1 MILFLNIV
9 LFYYGFFPFDLT
21 DGICDMPSI
30 LHKTKGGD
38 MMDANQIMETEEF
51 KRCTAFHGHVC
62 PGLSLGYKAALAAME
77 NLQAQRSEDEEIVA
91 IVENDA
97 CFVDAVQVLTGC
109 TFGKGNLIFKDHGK
123 LALTLF
129 SRNTGKGIRVAV
141 LPDALKPD
149 KNQST
154 REPGPADR
162 QKQMIHKILEA
173 PPEQIFKIQAIQTS
187 LPEKAV
193 IHGSEPCAICGE
205 LTMKTKLEMKNAQKL
220 CRDCLAK
227 I

>member
-1 MILFLNIV
+1 
-9 LFYYGFFPFDLT
+9 
-21 DGICDMPSI
+21 
-30 LHKTKGGD
+30 
-38 MMDANQIMETEEF
+38 MMDANRMMESEEF
-51 KRCTAFHGHVC
+51 KRCAAFHGHVC
-62 PGLSLGYKAALAAME
+62 PGLSLGFKAAETAME
-77 NLQAQRSEDEEIVA
+77 NLKAQRSEDEEIVA

-123 LALTLF
+123 MVLTLF
-129 SRNTGKGIRVAV
+129 SRNTGKGVRVAV

-149 KNQST
+149 QNQST
-154 REPGPADR
+154 RETPPADR
-162 QKQMIHKILEA
+162 QKQMIHKILA
-173 PPEQIFKIQAIQTS
+173 TPAARLFKIQAIQTS

-205 LTMKTKLEMKNAQKL
+205 STMKTKLEMKNAQKI